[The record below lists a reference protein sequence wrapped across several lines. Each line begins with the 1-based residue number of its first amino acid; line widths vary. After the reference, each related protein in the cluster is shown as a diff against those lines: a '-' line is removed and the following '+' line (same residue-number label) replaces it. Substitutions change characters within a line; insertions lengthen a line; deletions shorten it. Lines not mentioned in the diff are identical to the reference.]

1 MIEVFIYGYITSV
14 HIYICGYLF
23 FYSIVDKKVANN
35 SNFFELFFW
44 GAFVLCFIAL
54 FTNFFLSLNKTF
66 NTILLF
72 LPFVLFLFFFN
83 RKIIKDIFLLSI
95 PISLLFVLTIAFDG
109 TYRPDAGS
117 YHLPFISI
125 LNENKI
131 LIGINN
137 IHFRF
142 GHTSII
148 QYFSSIYNNYIF
160 DEKGILI
167 PLGLI
172 FCNFIGYCL
181 KELYNIRNSKEH
193 KILVFLFLSF
203 VLFRV
208 NRYSD
213 FGNDAPANLI
223 FFYLILESVKN
234 NDNLLKIKKTVFA
247 STFIFLNKV
256 TLLLAFLVP
265 IYFILK
271 TKNLKNIINKVSF
284 LSLVFIL
291 LYSGKNILVSGCVI
305 FPIEQTCLKNLYWY
319 DKDSN
324 RGSNA
329 LNARLE
335 NEAWTKGWVNQTDE
349 KKPYKIYLEDY
360 NWINTW
366 IKSEGKKI
374 SKKILPFISFIFLI
388 LIFLIFY
395 EIKNKT
401 SVKLKQKEQSDLFI
415 CLIICIL
422 GSVLWF
428 LKFPVFRYGY
438 GYLASTFGIIIV
450 IFVKNFEFFRNE
462 LNIKKYAKYLSVFM
476 LSILFLK
483 NSIRIYDGYISE
495 SYIWPNIYESGKL
508 YEKKINLPIKK
519 NNQII
524 FYKSAS
530 EECYYSKSPC
540 THFYN
545 GDDFTLN
552 EIMNE
557 NKFGYTIYYFM
568 K

>member
-66 NTILLF
+66 NTILFF

-172 FCNFIGYCL
+172 FCNFVGYCL

-234 NDNLLKIKKTVFA
+234 NDNLLKIGTPLP
-247 STFIFLNKV
+247 IFFMIVL
-256 TLLLAFLVP
+256 
-265 IYFILK
+265 
-271 TKNLKNIINKVSF
+271 
-284 LSLVFIL
+284 
-291 LYSGKNILVSGCVI
+291 
-305 FPIEQTCLKNLYWY
+305 
-319 DKDSN
+319 
-324 RGSNA
+324 
-329 LNARLE
+329 
-335 NEAWTKGWVNQTDE
+335 
-349 KKPYKIYLEDY
+349 
-360 NWINTW
+360 
-366 IKSEGKKI
+366 IKS
-374 SKKILPFISFIFLI
+374 LI
-388 LIFLIFY
+388 LIGLPVPILINSPLDFL
-395 EIKNKT
+395 EIR
-401 SVKLKQKEQSDLFI
+401 DL
-415 CLIICIL
+415 
-422 GSVLWF
+422 
-428 LKFPVFRYGY
+428 
-438 GYLASTFGIIIV
+438 
-450 IFVKNFEFFRNE
+450 
-462 LNIKKYAKYLSVFM
+462 
-476 LSILFLK
+476 
-483 NSIRIYDGYISE
+483 
-495 SYIWPNIYESGKL
+495 
-508 YEKKINLPIKK
+508 
-519 NNQII
+519 
-524 FYKSAS
+524 
-530 EECYYSKSPC
+530 
-540 THFYN
+540 
-545 GDDFTLN
+545 
-552 EIMNE
+552 
-557 NKFGYTIYYFM
+557 
-568 K
+568 

>member
-172 FCNFIGYCL
+172 FCNFVGYCL

-335 NEAWTKGWVNQTDE
+335 N
-349 KKPYKIYLEDY
+349 
-360 NWINTW
+360 
-366 IKSEGKKI
+366 
-374 SKKILPFISFIFLI
+374 
-388 LIFLIFY
+388 
-395 EIKNKT
+395 
-401 SVKLKQKEQSDLFI
+401 
-415 CLIICIL
+415 
-422 GSVLWF
+422 
-428 LKFPVFRYGY
+428 
-438 GYLASTFGIIIV
+438 
-450 IFVKNFEFFRNE
+450 
-462 LNIKKYAKYLSVFM
+462 
-476 LSILFLK
+476 
-483 NSIRIYDGYISE
+483 
-495 SYIWPNIYESGKL
+495 
-508 YEKKINLPIKK
+508 
-519 NNQII
+519 
-524 FYKSAS
+524 
-530 EECYYSKSPC
+530 
-540 THFYN
+540 
-545 GDDFTLN
+545 
-552 EIMNE
+552 
-557 NKFGYTIYYFM
+557 
-568 K
+568 